1 MCLLL
6 GMRVHPALGPAAGVT
21 PLSRRR
27 WLSGLWRGRG
37 WAAKLVRV
45 DPRAVKESQLDLYE
59 AGSYAGLSATIAPAA
74 ARLVAAAGLLGG
86 ELVLDVGA
94 GDGTVSMMAAHAGGV
109 PVACDLSAVQ
119 LGRARDRVADLRAV
133 RADVE
138 RLPFA
143 DACFD
148 AVLSSFGAVIA
159 PDPDRTAAELF
170 RVCAP
175 DGFVGLTAWP
185 PDSFLGEMNA
195 AVREASGFA
204 DRFPDQELG
213 WGVPEVAAERFDSR
227 ALGVQVQRLCFTWNG
242 VTRGSEGHRDYA
254 AVYVAQHMPD
264 LDLAN
269 VRNEIIARHRDAEGH
284 VVADYLL
291 ITGRAC

>member
-1 MCLLL
+1 MKSDE
-6 GMRVHPALGPAAGVT
+6 VIAI
-21 PLSRRR
+21 S
-27 WLSGLWRGRG
+27 WRGHG
-37 WAAKLVRV
+37 CGAKLVGV

-74 ARLVAAAGLLGG
+74 AQLVAAAGPLGG
-86 ELVLDVGA
+86 DRVLDAGA
-94 GDGTVSMMAAHAGGV
+94 GDGTVSILVARAGGL

-119 LGRARDRVADLRAV
+119 LMRAKDRVADLGV
-133 RADVE
+133 VQADVE

-143 DACFD
+143 DASFD

-175 DGFVGLTAWP
+175 HGLVGLTAWP
-185 PDSFLGEMNA
+185 PDSLVGEMNA

-213 WGVPEVAAERFDSR
+213 WGVPEVVAERLGSR
-227 ALGVQVQRLCFTWNG
+227 ALDVHIRRLSFTWDG
-242 VTRGSEGHRDYA
+242 VTRGSEGKRDYA
-254 AVYVAQHMPD
+254 AAYFAQHLPD
-264 LDLAN
+264 LDLADM
-269 VRNEIIARHRDAEGH
+269 RNEILARHRDADGRL
-284 VVADYLL
+284 VADYLL
-291 ITGRAC
+291 MTGRAR

>member
-1 MCLLL
+1 M
-6 GMRVHPALGPAAGVT
+6 
-21 PLSRRR
+21 
-27 WLSGLWRGRG
+27 
-37 WAAKLVRV
+37 
-45 DPRAVKESQLDLYE
+45 KESQLDLYE

-74 ARLVAAAGLLGG
+74 AQLVAAASLLGG
-86 ELVLDVGA
+86 ERVLDVGA
-94 GDGTVSMMAAHAGGV
+94 GDGTVSIMAAHAGGV

-119 LGRARDRVADLRAV
+119 LMRARDRVPDLRTV
-133 RADVE
+133 RADAE
-138 RLPFA
+138 HLPFA

-148 AVLSSFGAVIA
+148 AVMSSFGAVIA

-175 DGFVGLTAWP
+175 GGFVGLTAWP

-195 AVREASGFA
+195 AVRAASGFA

-227 ALGVQVQRLCFTWNG
+227 ALDVQVQRLCFAWDG
-242 VTRGSEGHRDYA
+242 VTHGGERHRDYA

-264 LDLAN
+264 LDLADM
-269 VRNEIIARHRDAEGH
+269 RNEIIGRHLDADGQ

-291 ITGRAC
+291 VTGRAR